1 MFMVLVLLWKLKIA
15 IATIHTPETRL
26 SLMEKEKEKGIHI
39 TTPLYQTC
47 TTTIKDHYLSA
58 LG

>member
-1 MFMVLVLLWKLKIA
+1 
-15 IATIHTPETRL
+15 
-26 SLMEKEKEKGIHI
+26 MEKEKEKGIHI

-58 LG
+58 LGRKSSILGKIVNPFPAHTYCRYN